1 MNQIQ
6 KIFLMS
12 AAMLTATTATIPA
25 PAQLSSNVHVWVT
38 GLNGPRG
45 LKFGPNGSLYVAE
58 AGTGGTISTAGRCG
72 QVIPPVGPYKG
83 GNTARISRIDSA
95 GQRTTLAS
103 GLPSSVDAFG
113 DLPGCR
119 RSRIR
124 RRQALCVVGRRRL
137 FARQSFPERAPQRES
152 AERILDDGCQ
162 SEQFHQ
168 DAFCAISQPRR
179 F

>member
-12 AAMLTATTATIPA
+12 AVMLTATTATIPA
-25 PAQLSSNVHVWVT
+25 PAQLSSNAQVWVT

-83 GNTARISRIDSA
+83 GNTARISRIDSS
-95 GQRTTLAS
+95 GNRTTVSFRAPILRQCVRDLSRVSPISHSSTAS
-103 GLPSSVDAFG
+103 SMRCWAAPVVRTAMFSRTRSSAWICR
-113 DLPGCR
+113 PAPR
-119 RSRIR
+119 RS
-124 RRQALCVVGRRRL
+124 L
-137 FARQSFPERAPQRES
+137 PT
-152 AERILDDGCQ
+152 
-162 SEQFHQ
+162 
-168 DAFCAISQPRR
+168 
-179 F
+179 